1 MLLNFPRCL
10 SVLLLQIS
18 KTDNIALDIDASN
31 FEKHNRIQHSFSTKL
46 NAKVPWPPIMSNQRE
61 CILLKMQKRN
71 VKLKETFVT
80 TKRGL
85 DRSSLP

>member
-1 MLLNFPRCL
+1 MLLNFPQCL
-10 SVLLLQIS
+10 SILLLQTS
-18 KTDNIALDIDASN
+18 KTDNSALDIDASN
-31 FEKHNRIQHSFSTKL
+31 LEKHNLIKHSFTTKL
-46 NAKVPWPPIMSNQRE
+46 NAKFPWPPIMSNQRE
-61 CILLKMQKRN
+61 CILLKIQTRN